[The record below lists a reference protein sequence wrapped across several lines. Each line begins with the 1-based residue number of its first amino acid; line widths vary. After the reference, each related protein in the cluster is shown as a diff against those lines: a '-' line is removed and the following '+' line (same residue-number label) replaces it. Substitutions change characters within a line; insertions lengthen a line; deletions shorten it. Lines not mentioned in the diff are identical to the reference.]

1 MFPSP
6 PIELYPVIVRE
17 SRYGG
22 VYEGGAWFAFSG
34 FGFPTDAIGNDAEC
48 SAFWWS
54 DRSILMGRGDSPDG
68 AVTDLI
74 LRHEMYG
81 NISKE
86 NA

>member
-6 PIELYPVIVRE
+6 PLELYPVIVRE

-48 SAFWWS
+48 SAFWGS

>member
-6 PIELYPVIVRE
+6 PLELYPVIVRE

-54 DRSILMGRGDSPDG
+54 DRSILMGRGD
-68 AVTDLI
+68 LI

-81 NISKE
+81 NISVE